1 LTDTKNDLE
10 KGLRRTQDIINLTTN
25 IRWKVMK
32 GHRVYWIL
40 VDDNSLV
47 NFLSVEAMIKMGIDT
62 SKMTLV
68 PTPLIGIEGSVLPVR
83 GQQG

>member
-1 LTDTKNDLE
+1 
-10 KGLRRTQDIINLTTN
+10 
-25 IRWKVMK
+25 MK